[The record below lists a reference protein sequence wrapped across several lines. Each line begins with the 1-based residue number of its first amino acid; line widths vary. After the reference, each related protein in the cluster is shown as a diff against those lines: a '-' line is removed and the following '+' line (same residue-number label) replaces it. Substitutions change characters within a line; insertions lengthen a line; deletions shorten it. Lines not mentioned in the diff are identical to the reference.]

1 MLNFTH
7 AHFKKVA
14 RISAHLIGKNLP
26 TFCLAF
32 ISGNLPL
39 HTHVFVLH
47 DRSHTG
53 LGANQRNI
61 SRLETHI

>member
-26 TFCLAF
+26 TFDLAF
-32 ISGNLPL
+32 VSGILPL
-39 HTHVFVLH
+39 HAHVFVLH
-47 DRSHTG
+47 DRSHSG

-61 SRLETHI
+61 FRLETHI